1 MAQKFI
7 DVTASQ
13 FNTAKY
19 GTARTIGINIDEIC
33 YVTETTGGA
42 TLIQKSNSATE
53 TLDQLVVSESL
64 LDILNLAD
72 AADTSNGLASYSL
85 IQKDSLKQAAP
96 YPTILLNQGKIAHQS
111 DTTID
116 GVSGTYIHYN
126 QQENKPIVI
135 LFVETVIIS
144 GDGAPVGVE

>member
-13 FNTAKY
+13 FNTATY
-19 GTARTIGINIDEIC
+19 GTPKTIGINIDEIA
-33 YVTETTGGA
+33 YVTTTTGGN
-42 TLIQKSNSATE
+42 TLIQKSNSGTE

-72 AADTSNGLASYSL
+72 AADVSNGLTSYKL
-85 IQKDSLKQAAP
+85 IQKDSLKQNVP
-96 YPTILLNQGKIAHQS
+96 YPTILLNQSKIAHQVAA
-111 DTTID
+111 TIN

-126 QQENKPIVI
+126 QHENKPIVV
-135 LFVETVIIS
+135 LFVEATIIS
-144 GDGAPVGVE
+144 GAGVEVGV